1 MKPLSERPNGGRGGN
16 RSIGVLFVYNILLTI
31 ILDCIDNSPLFS
43 VTNIP
48 MPRHEANKIRQIKW
62 HGQGYQLYV
71 QQTDEK
77 HEKRHE

>member
-1 MKPLSERPNGGRGGN
+1 
-16 RSIGVLFVYNILLTI
+16 
-31 ILDCIDNSPLFS
+31 
-43 VTNIP
+43 